1 MTFLACIFLRK
12 FCSSKDKEEEL
23 FPRILLINSDRL
35 VLNSSLKLLSNLFI
49 ERLATLLIVL
59 FNKGL
64 KILNISFLFWRCLNN
79 CSSVSSGFNF
89 LWRLKDWLR
98 HVSKEVLSAMN
109 SPFILEASFTKRYCE
124 PSITITLPVGSK

>member
-1 MTFLACIFLRK
+1 MTFLAWIFLRK

-23 FPRILLINSDRL
+23 FSRIRLINSDRL

-64 KILNISFLFWRCLNN
+64 K
-79 CSSVSSGFNF
+79 NF
-89 LWRLKDWLR
+89 D
-98 HVSKEVLSAMN
+98 VN
-109 SPFILEASFTKRYCE
+109 PI
-124 PSITITLPVGSK
+124 